1 LLLNSLLFAE
11 REIVGRG
18 DIMFIRKALYALT
31 LAAILL
37 AFRPAIAATTLRI
50 AMTASD
56 IPTATGLPNNG
67 FEGMRFLGYPI
78 FEGLVLWDLTR
89 TDRLAALRPGLAEK
103 WEQDPAD
110 NKTWIF
116 HLRHGVKFHDGTDFN
131 ADAVIWNLDRY
142 FNSTSPQFEP
152 PSSAMSRARV
162 PVMGSYKKI
171 DDETV
176 AITTTKPASYF
187 PYMAV
192 YLLFTSPSSFEKA
205 GKDWAKVATLPA
217 AGTGPFRITQIVPR
231 QEADL
236 ARWDKYWD
244 PTRMAKVDNVI
255 LMPIPEANSRL
266 AALRSGQVD
275 WIEVPP
281 ADGIASLKSAGFAI
295 ATGSY
300 PHVWPWFY
308 NIGAANSPFKDVRVR
323 QALNYCIDREG
334 LVSLLSGTA
343 EPSVGWLKASDP
355 DFGAPVN
362 HYKFDPAKGNALLA
376 EAGYTPAKPLS
387 FKAMISNSGSGQML
401 PLPMNEF
408 LQQNLKEACGVNVE
422 FDVVEWQ
429 VLLTAARATPDAPSL
444 QGAMALNISSPSS
457 DAGVMARY
465 FSSANFSPNGFNFEQ
480 WKDEEFEDAL
490 KSISEASDPKT
501 ISAAY
506 RKAHERLVDNP
517 PWLYIVH
524 DLNPR
529 AMSTKVKGF
538 VSPQSWFVDLTLV
551 SVQ

>member
-1 LLLNSLLFAE
+1 MP
-11 REIVGRG
+11 IC
-18 DIMFIRKALYALT
+18 KASCTVA

-37 AFRPAIAATTLRI
+37 SSNSAMAETTLRI

-89 TDRLAALRPGLAEK
+89 TDKLATLRPGLAEK
-103 WEQDPAD
+103 WEQDPED

-116 HLRHGVKFHDGTDFN
+116 HLRRGVKFHDGTDFN

-142 FNSTSPQFEP
+142 FNSGSPQFEP
-152 PSSAMSRARV
+152 PSSAMTRTRV
-162 PVMGSYKKI
+162 PVMGTYKKI

-176 AITTTKPASYF
+176 AVTTTKPASYF

-192 YLLFTSPSSFEKA
+192 YILFTSPTSFEKA
-205 GKDWAKVATLPA
+205 GRDWAKVATLPA

-236 ARWDKYWD
+236 ARWDGYWD
-244 PTRMAKVDNVI
+244 ASKAAKVDKVV

-266 AALRSGQVD
+266 AALRSSQVD

-281 ADGIASLKSAGFAI
+281 SDGIASLKSAGFAI
-295 ATGSY
+295 TTGSY

-308 NIGAANSPFKDVRVR
+308 NIGAANSPFKDAKVR

-334 LVSLLSGTA
+334 LVSLLNGTA

-355 DFGAPVN
+355 DFGAPAN
-362 HYKFDPAKGNALLA
+362 RYKFDPAKGKALLA
-376 EAGYTPAKPLS
+376 EAGYSPAKPLS
-387 FKAMISNSGSGQML
+387 FKVMISNSGSGQML

-408 LQQNLKEACGVNVE
+408 LQQNLKEACGVDVG
-422 FDVVEWQ
+422 FDMVEWQ
-429 VLLTAARATPDAPSL
+429 VLLTAGRSAPDSPSL
-444 QGAMALNISSPSS
+444 QGAMALNVSSPSS

-465 FSSANFSPNGFNFEQ
+465 FLSANFSPNGSNFEH
-480 WKDEEFEDAL
+480 WKDDEFEDDL
-490 KSISEASDPKT
+490 KTIGEATDPKV

-529 AMSTKVKGF
+529 AMSPKVKGF
-538 VSPQSWFVDLTLV
+538 VSPQSWFVDLTSV

>member
-1 LLLNSLLFAE
+1 MG
-11 REIVGRG
+11 EI
-18 DIMFIRKALYALT
+18 MLIRKAVCTLALT
-31 LAAILL
+31 AALL
-37 AFRPAIAATTLRI
+37 SGQSAIAETTLRI
-50 AMTASD
+50 AMTAAD

-89 TDRLAALRPGLAEK
+89 TDRLATLRPGLAEK
-103 WEQDPAD
+103 WEQDGED
-110 NKTWIF
+110 TKTWIF

-142 FNSTSPQFEP
+142 FNKDSPQFEP

-171 DDETV
+171 DDFTV
-176 AITTTKPASYF
+176 AITTTRPASYF
-187 PYMAV
+187 PYMSV
-192 YLLFTSPSSFEKA
+192 YLLFTSPASFEKA
-205 GKDWAKVATLPA
+205 GHDWAKVATLPA
-217 AGTGPFRITQIVPR
+217 AGTGPFRITRIVPR

-236 ARWDKYWD
+236 ARWEQYWD
-244 PTRMAKVDNVI
+244 AARIAKVDKVV
-255 LMPIPEANSRL
+255 LMPIPEANTRL

-281 ADGIASLKSAGFAI
+281 ADGIESLKAAGYAI
-295 ATGSY
+295 TTGSY

-308 NIGAANSPFKDVRVR
+308 NIGATNSPFKDVRVR
-323 QALNYCIDREG
+323 QALNYCIDRDG
-334 LVSLLSGTA
+334 LVGLLNGTA
-343 EPSVGWLKASDP
+343 EPSVGWLKSSDP
-355 DFGAPVN
+355 DFGSPAN
-362 HYKFDPAKGNALLA
+362 HYKFDPAKGKALLA

-387 FKAMISNSGSGQML
+387 FKVMISNSGSGQML

-408 LQQNLKEACGVNVE
+408 LQQNLKEACGVAVA
-422 FDVVEWQ
+422 FDVIEWQ
-429 VLLTAARATPDAPSL
+429 VLLTAARATPDSPSL
-444 QGAMALNISSPSS
+444 QGNMALNISSPSS
-457 DAGVMARY
+457 DPSVMARY

-480 WKDEEFEDAL
+480 WKDEEFDSAL
-490 KSISEASDPKT
+490 KTIETSTDPK
-501 ISAAY
+501 AVDEAY

-529 AMSTKVKGF
+529 AMSPKVKGF

-551 SVQ
+551 SMQ